1 MKKFTLREIHTSYG
15 ISRRAIQGYEKANL
29 VSASGKNEY
38 GHLLYDTAAVKRIQK
53 IKLYQDMGFS
63 IKEIQAIID
72 GPTEI
77 LKDALE
83 KRAQILQGNILH
95 NQSMILLIRD
105 ILSSL

>member
-1 MKKFTLREIHTSYG
+1 MEKFTLREIHVSYG

-38 GHLLYDTAAVKRIQK
+38 GHLLYDIVAVNRIQK

-63 IKEIQAIID
+63 IKEIQTIID

-77 LKDALE
+77 LKNALE
-83 KRAQILQGNILH
+83 KREQILQGNILH
-95 NQSMILLIRD
+95 NQAMILLIRD

>member
-1 MKKFTLREIHTSYG
+1 MKEFTLREIHTVYG

-29 VSASGKNEY
+29 VSATGKNEY
-38 GHLLYDTAAVKRIQK
+38 GHLLYNTAAVNRIQK

-63 IKEIQAIID
+63 IKEIQTIID

-77 LKDALE
+77 LKDALG
-83 KRAQILQGNILH
+83 KRKQMLQDNILH
-95 NQSMILLIRD
+95 NQAMILLIQD

>member
-1 MKKFTLREIHTSYG
+1 MENFTLREIHASYG
-15 ISRRAIQGYEKANL
+15 ISRRAVQGYEKANL

-38 GHLLYDTAAVKRIQK
+38 GHLLYDTAAVNRIQK

-63 IKEIQAIID
+63 IKEIQTIID

-83 KRAQILQGNILH
+83 KREQILQGNILH
-95 NQSMILLIRD
+95 NQAMILLIRD

>member
-1 MKKFTLREIHTSYG
+1 MEKFTLREIYATYG

-38 GHLLYDTAAVKRIQK
+38 GHLLYDTAAVNRIQK

-63 IKEIQAIID
+63 IKEIQTIID
-72 GPTEI
+72 GSKEI
-77 LKDALE
+77 LSNALE
-83 KRAQILQGNILH
+83 KRKQKLQENITH
-95 NQSMILLIRD
+95 NQTMITLIQD